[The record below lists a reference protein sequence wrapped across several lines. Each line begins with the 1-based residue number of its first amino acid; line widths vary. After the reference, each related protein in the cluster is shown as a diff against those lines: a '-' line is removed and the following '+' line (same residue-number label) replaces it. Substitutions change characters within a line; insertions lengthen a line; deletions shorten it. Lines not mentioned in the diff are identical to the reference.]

1 MSIKTSNKRYRI
13 ALVVYTTLILW
24 SIFLS
29 TIRTKDVEELFKY
42 PSRGENS
49 TSSDYWFLIY
59 YVDRFWYV
67 NKDGK
72 IYDLCQEYGNVCNNI
87 SPFVTGIK
95 IDNETGELDRRML
108 TFIPKDIPR
117 IIYEINLNEKYITTT
132 KSAIIYFTDIN
143 DIDECSSVLK
153 TVGDYLDS
161 GKIFLFKNG
170 KLYLL

>member
-1 MSIKTSNKRYRI
+1 MSIKTNNKRYKI
-13 ALVVYTTLILW
+13 AFIIYTLLILW
-24 SIFLS
+24 STFLN
-29 TIRTKDVEELFKY
+29 TMQTKNSKELSRY
-42 PSRGENS
+42 PIGGENS
-49 TSSDYWFLIY
+49 TSSNYWFLIY

-67 NKDGK
+67 NEDGK
-72 IYDLCQEYGNVCNNI
+72 IYDVCQEYGNICNNI

-95 IDNETGELDRRML
+95 VDNETGELDRRML
-108 TFIPKDIPR
+108 NFIPKNIPR

-132 KSAIIYFTDIN
+132 KSAIIYFTDIS